1 MIEIVCA
8 LIGGLFTVIGV
19 YINARI
25 KQRKDPLPY
34 DLDRN
39 DSIYTAL
46 SYTLEELGA
55 DRCYVHEFHNGDHY
69 YSGNS
74 QQKFSCTYEIV
85 DEGIS
90 CEAANSQNL
99 RVSNYNYF
107 IRDLVN
113 DSGFCYAKMDQIADS
128 SLKEK
133 LKKQGVQSIACVPI
147 KLLNGR
153 IIGVLG
159 ADFVKNPKE
168 VCDEGLKTLKLQA
181 RIIAGYL
188 AKT

>member
-8 LIGGLFTVIGV
+8 LIGGVFTIIGV
-19 YINARI
+19 YVSTKIR
-25 KQRKDPLPY
+25 QRKDPLPF

-39 DSIYTAL
+39 DNINTAL
-46 SYTLEELGA
+46 SYTLEKLGA
-55 DRCYVHEFHNGDHY
+55 DRCYVHQFHNGDHY

-85 DEGIS
+85 EEGIS
-90 CEAANSQNL
+90 CEAPNSQNH

-107 IRDLVN
+107 IKDLVKN
-113 DSGFCYAKMDQIADS
+113 DGFCYGEINDIEDCT
-128 SLKEK
+128 LKDK
-133 LKKQGVQSIACVPI
+133 LGKQGVESIGCVPI

-159 ADFVKNPKE
+159 VDFVKNKKQ
-168 VCDEGLKTLKLQA
+168 VCGEGMKLLRLQSK
-181 RIIAGYL
+181 IIAGYL
-188 AKT
+188 SKT